1 MIETTAEKKLDARVC
16 VTSAKDRCPQG
27 LRANAAR
34 IRRQPPEYA
43 KKGDTV
49 SNPDLPPYIVARIE
63 RRWAQKLQDQVET
76 WKSAKSTF
84 RSESTKTG
92 IPVVRRSTRSRSLRH
107 RPEPA

>member
-1 MIETTAEKKLDARVC
+1 M
-16 VTSAKDRCPQG
+16 
-27 LRANAAR
+27 

-43 KKGDTV
+43 KKGDKV
-49 SNPDLPPYIVARIE
+49 SNPDLPRYIVARIE

-76 WKSAKSTF
+76 WKSAKSTS

-92 IPVVRRSTRSRSLRH
+92 IPVVRRSTRSHSLRH